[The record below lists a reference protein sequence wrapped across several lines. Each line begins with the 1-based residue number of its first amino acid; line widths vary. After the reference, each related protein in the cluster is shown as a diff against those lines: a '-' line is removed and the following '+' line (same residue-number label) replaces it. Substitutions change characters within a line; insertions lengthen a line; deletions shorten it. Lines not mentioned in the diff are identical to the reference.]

1 MMDSDFVHSFE
12 NGTKIRFIYLYKLV
26 FNSRY
31 VELPDGRVQRVRYTV
46 NKYSGFVA
54 EITYEGQATT
64 TPTPKYEPHPKYVPR
79 PYYY

>member
-1 MMDSDFVHSFE
+1 MNIFGKSHATRLAKIRIVLKLRPNKIITSDF
-12 NGTKIRFIYLYKLV
+12 
-26 FNSRY
+26 RY
-31 VELPDGRVQRVRYTV
+31 VELPDGRIQRVRYTV

-64 TPTPKYEPHPKYVPR
+64 PKYEPHPKYVPR